1 MFIPWLPFILLEKK
15 EINMIEK
22 NKELEVTNRS
32 NVKVVYS
39 VPNLHVQRE
48 FAPGQTLTITYDEL
62 ANLSYQPGGKVLMAN
77 YLLIKDPE
85 DRDYK
90 NDTAEPE
97 YYYTDEEV
105 IKLLTEGS
113 LDEFLDALDFAPIG
127 VIDLIKKYS
136 LELPLNDVA
145 KREAL
150 LKKEKFNV
158 TAMLE
163 NSKELDE
170 KESEVQ
176 TKGRRVKKDV
186 EEAPK
191 PKRRA
196 KATETAE

>member
-1 MFIPWLPFILLEKK
+1 M
-15 EINMIEK
+15 
-22 NKELEVTNRS
+22 
-32 NVKVVYS
+32 
-39 VPNLHVQRE
+39 
-48 FAPGQTLTITYDEL
+48 
-62 ANLSYQPGGKVLMAN
+62 
-77 YLLIKDPE
+77 
-85 DRDYK
+85 
-90 NDTAEPE
+90 
-97 YYYTDEEV
+97 

-163 NSKELDE
+163 NSKELVE
-170 KESEVQ
+170 KEPEAQ

-196 KATETAE
+196 KAAETAE

>member
-1 MFIPWLPFILLEKK
+1 
-15 EINMIEK
+15 MIDK

-48 FAPGQTLTITYDEL
+48 FAPGQTMMITYDEL
-62 ANLSYQPGGKVLMAN
+62 ANLSYQPGGKTLMSD
-77 YLLIKDPE
+77 YLLIKDPAAPK
-85 DRDYK
+85 YK
-90 NDTAEPE
+90 NPTAEPE
-97 YYYTDEEV
+97 YYYTDKDI
-105 IKLLTEGS
+105 IKLLKEGS
-113 LDEFLDALDFAPIG
+113 LEEFLDALDFAPEG
-127 VIDLIKKYS
+127 VKDLIKKYS

-163 NSKELDE
+163 NSKEDIE
-170 KESEVQ
+170 EAAAP
-176 TKGRRVKKDV
+176 TGRRVKKAEV
-186 EEAPK
+186 EEEETAVEAPK

-196 KATETAE
+196 KAPVAE